1 MNRRSFV
8 SRSLVGVMATPL
20 LGLGYGSFE
29 ATWLRVDR
37 QTVAVPNLPP
47 AFQGKTVALLADPH
61 HSQFVNLDFIQSAVD
76 RINALAPDMVLLPGD
91 FVHSH
96 PDHIYMRPCLE
107 VLSRLQAPLG
117 VFAVP
122 GNHDHWD
129 DVALLHDCLDEFGI
143 VDLTNT
149 GRWIELNGERLRLA
163 GVDDLWEGQPDLNAA
178 LDGVRPYDCCL
189 LLCHNP
195 DYVEHL
201 RDRRVGLVLSG
212 HTHGGQVL
220 IPGYYSHVPS
230 YYGKKYLAG
239 LVATP
244 WTQVF
249 VSRGVGVS
257 GTAIRFC
264 CRPEINLL
272 TLTSA

>member
-1 MNRRSFV
+1 MHRRSFL
-8 SRSLVGVMATPL
+8 SRSLAGVMGSPL
-20 LGLGYGSFE
+20 LGLGYAWRE
-29 ATWLRVDR
+29 ATWLRIDR

-47 AFQGKTVALLADPH
+47 SFQGKTLGVLADPH
-61 HSQFVNLDFIQSAVD
+61 HSQFVDLDFIQSAVD
-76 RINALAPDMVLLPGD
+76 RLNELKPDIIILPGD

-96 PDHIYMRPCLE
+96 PNHVYMRPCIE
-107 VLSRLQAPLG
+107 AMARLHAPLG

-129 DVALLHDCLDEFGI
+129 EIGLLHNCLHEFGI
-143 VDLTNT
+143 RDLTNT
-149 GRWIELNGERLRLA
+149 GCWVELDGERLRLG
-163 GVDDLWEGQPDLNAA
+163 GVDDLWEGQPNLASA
-178 LDGVRPYDCCL
+178 LEGASYNDCCL

-201 RDRRVGLVLSG
+201 RDTRVGLVLSG
-212 HTHGGQVL
+212 HTHGGQVM
-220 IPGYYSHVPS
+220 IPGYYRHVPS

-239 LVATP
+239 LVRTP

-257 GTAIRFC
+257 GAPLRFC
-264 CRPEINLL
+264 CRPEVNLL
-272 TLTSA
+272 TLVSA